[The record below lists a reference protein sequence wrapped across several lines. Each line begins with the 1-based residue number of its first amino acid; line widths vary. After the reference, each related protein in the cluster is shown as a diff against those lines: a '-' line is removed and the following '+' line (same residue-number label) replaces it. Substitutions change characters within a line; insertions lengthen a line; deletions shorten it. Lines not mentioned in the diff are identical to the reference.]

1 MTAPRWRDVLGI
13 LRWHLRMR
21 IHQVNRATN
30 AERPNS
36 ASVHLE
42 LLQQSY
48 DASRFL
54 RTYLGYYKKT
64 KLELEAER
72 LLGIKQAEH

>member
-13 LRWHLRMR
+13 LRWHLQMR

-36 ASVHLE
+36 ASVYLE